1 MDLTAIILQLYPTAI
16 PLVDFTIS
24 RTFIGEPTISRW
36 NTAKLGAQ
44 PTAAKL
50 DTAWPSVQLGIAK
63 AAQSALIKSAFLTA
77 STANVTDANGIA
89 WEGGMASGNSIF
101 LGCQLAQQMG
111 QTSITLFDAAKAP
124 HSMTIAEGMS
134 VAALIGS
141 AYQTALGQKNALYAQ
156 IDAATTVSAVQTVV
170 WP

>member
-1 MDLTAIILQLYPTAI
+1 MDITAIILHLHPTAI

-44 PTAAKL
+44 PTASQLEA
-50 DTAWPSVQLGIAK
+50 AWPSVQLDIAK

-89 WEGGMASGNSIF
+89 WEGGMASGASIY
-101 LGCQLAQQMG
+101 LGCQLAQQQG
-111 QTSITLFDAAKAP
+111 AANVTLFDAAKAP
-124 HSMTIAEGMS
+124 HSMPIAEGTA
-134 VAALIGS
+134 VAVLIGL
-141 AYQTALGQKNALYAQ
+141 AYQTALERKNTLYAN
-156 IDAATTVSAVQTVV
+156 IGRAVSVAEVQAVV
-170 WP
+170 W